1 MLYAVT
7 SDLHYDL
14 KHLWKESPS
23 AFMERLN
30 FKAPPFLIIAGDLV
44 SFAEENLESAFQ
56 FLKGFNGNILFTPG
70 NHDLWTKKGNS
81 FDVYTKFIPEL
92 CEKYGI
98 HYLDD
103 KPFIFSKT
111 AIVGN
116 IGWYDY
122 TFRNPDLGYR
132 ISRYRR
138 KIFPDGSEWMDRRY
152 IKWDFKDEDFTFFCI
167 DKLKNQLEEVAP
179 EVEEIVI
186 IMHHIPFKEL
196 VYKKNDK
203 MWIFGNAYMGSKR
216 IGEEIL
222 KHKKVKRLYCGHAHQ
237 DVVAEINGIYCR
249 CIGSNYRKKVVE
261 FFEIR

>member
-103 KPFIFSKT
+103 
-111 AIVGN
+111 
-116 IGWYDY
+116 
-122 TFRNPDLGYR
+122 
-132 ISRYRR
+132 
-138 KIFPDGSEWMDRRY
+138 
-152 IKWDFKDEDFTFFCI
+152 
-167 DKLKNQLEEVAP
+167 
-179 EVEEIVI
+179 
-186 IMHHIPFKEL
+186 
-196 VYKKNDK
+196 
-203 MWIFGNAYMGSKR
+203 
-216 IGEEIL
+216 
-222 KHKKVKRLYCGHAHQ
+222 
-237 DVVAEINGIYCR
+237 
-249 CIGSNYRKKVVE
+249 
-261 FFEIR
+261 